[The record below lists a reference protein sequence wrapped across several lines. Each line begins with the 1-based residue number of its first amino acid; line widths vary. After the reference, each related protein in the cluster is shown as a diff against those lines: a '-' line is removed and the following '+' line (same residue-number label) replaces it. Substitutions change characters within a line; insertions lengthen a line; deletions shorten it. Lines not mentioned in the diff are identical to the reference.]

1 MKKTILLFS
10 ALYLALSNAFAL
22 RVTIQNNSAIPRKN
36 ETVEINW
43 NTIQQKLKLKPDET
57 VVVTDASGRE
67 IPSQQLF
74 EGKSSCQK
82 LIFQVSVA
90 PSSTIGFNI
99 NKGKPQSYPVKT
111 FGRHVP
117 ERKDD
122 YAWENDRV
130 AFRIYGP
137 ALIKTDGPSNG
148 IDVWCKRTEELIID
162 RRYAKELSGK
172 GSYHT
177 DWGDGLDFYKVGRT
191 LGAGA
196 MAPYSTDSLWL
207 AQNWLTQETL
217 DKGPV
222 RTTFRLTYAP
232 FNVNGQMIS
241 ETRTISLDA
250 GSQLNRIIEEYTPC
264 QLPMNVA
271 AGIVTRTGKDSVVAD
286 ASKGYAIYIEPA
298 NTKDGQLC
306 LAIVYAQPWKKVEQK
321 HNHLLAVAEYK
332 PNQKLTYYAGNGWS
346 KWGFPSPPDWV
357 EYIKTF
363 SAQIR
368 KPLKISIR

>member
-1 MKKTILLFS
+1 MKKTALLFS
-10 ALYLALSNAFAL
+10 FAYLAFTNVFAF
-22 RVTIQNNSAIPRKN
+22 RITVQNNSQIPRKN
-36 ETVEINW
+36 ESIEISWATV
-43 NTIQQKLKLKPDET
+43 QQKLKLKTGESI
-57 VVVTDASGRE
+57 VVTDASGRE

-74 EGKSSCQK
+74 EGQKSCQK
-82 LIFQVSVA
+82 LLFQASVN
-90 PSSTIGFNI
+90 PLSSTTFNI
-99 NKGKPQSYPVKT
+99 NKGKPQSYTVKT

-162 RRYAKELSGK
+162 RRYQKELTGK

-196 MAPYSTDSLWL
+196 MAPYLLDSLWL
-207 AQNWLTQETL
+207 AQNWVTQETL
-217 DKGPV
+217 DNGPI

-232 FNVNGQMIS
+232 FSVNGQMVS

-250 GSQLNRIIEEYTPC
+250 GAQLNRITEEFTQC
-264 QLPMNVA
+264 QSPMKVA
-271 AGIVTRTGKDSVVAD
+271 AGIVMRTGKDSLVTD
-286 ASKGYAIYIEPA
+286 AAKGYAIYIEPA
-298 NTKDGQLC
+298 NAKDGQLC
-306 LAIVYAQPWKKVEQK
+306 LAIVSAQPWKKTECK
-321 HNHLLAVAEYK
+321 HGHLLAITEYK
-332 PNQKLTYYAGNGWS
+332 PNSKQTYYAGNGWS
-346 KWGFPSPPDWV
+346 KWGFSTPTEWV
-357 EYIKTF
+357 NYIKSF
-363 SAQIR
+363 SDQIR
-368 KPLKISIR
+368 KPLKVTIK